1 MATSPLGRTQTGIP
15 KTVSDSA
22 DPASLRVEQTPAE
35 YAVAAGRM
43 PASIVPQGAAG
54 AWLCYRD
61 RFLASSA
68 QTQISEIRK
77 GAPASN
83 LIGMAEALRVPRERV
98 YHLIG
103 LSSSTAKRKLARDEA
118 LDPLMTERLIR
129 LGAIERL
136 AEETFG
142 DADLA
147 SAWLQTDNLGLGNE
161 TPLSLLDTEIGCREV
176 ARILNAIAYGG
187 AA

>member
-1 MATSPLGRTQTGIP
+1 MATSPIGRTQTGVP
-15 KTVSDSA
+15 QASSDSA
-22 DPASLRVEQTPAE
+22 DTAPAKVEQTTAE
-35 YAVAAGRM
+35 YAVAAGRV
-43 PASIVPQGAAG
+43 PASIIPQGAAG
-54 AWLCYRD
+54 AWLRYRD
-61 RFLASSA
+61 RFLDSSA

-83 LIGMAEALRVPRERV
+83 LIGVAEAMRVPRERV

-118 LDPLMTERLIR
+118 LDPLMTERLTR
-129 LGAIERL
+129 LGAIEKL

-147 SAWLQTDNLGLGNE
+147 SEWLQTSNLGLGNE
-161 TPLSLLDTEIGCREV
+161 TPLSMLDTEIGCREV
-176 ARILNAIAYGG
+176 ARILNAIAYG
-187 AA
+187 AAA

>member
-1 MATSPLGRTQTGIP
+1 MAKAPLDRTQTGMP
-15 KTVSDSA
+15 ETVSDSA
-22 DPASLRVEQTPAE
+22 DPASPRVEQATAE
-35 YAVAAGRM
+35 YAGAASRM

-54 AWLCYRD
+54 AWLSYRD
-61 RFLASSA
+61 RFLDSSA

-83 LIGMAEALRVPRERV
+83 LIGIAEAMRVPRERV

-118 LDPLMTERLIR
+118 LDPLMTERLTR

-147 SAWLQTDNLGLGNE
+147 SEWLQASNLGLGNE
-161 TPLSLLDTEIGCREV
+161 TPLSMLDTEIGCREV
-176 ARILNAIAYGG
+176 ARILNAIAYG
-187 AA
+187 AAA